1 MQLSSRAARCRRS
14 GLPNHTQQPDSAPQ
28 SAACFVQISLR
39 ERLANSTPACQ
50 RSRAMALLPRAL
62 YPTLAQCRYLNQAS
76 LGLISQPAVEQ
87 MRLFLDDVAQHGNLH
102 MTCAV
107 QWLVLAASMA
117 IASAATVPAAVVLA
131 ALTEPACGRA

>member
-1 MQLSSRAARCRRS
+1 
-14 GLPNHTQQPDSAPQ
+14 
-28 SAACFVQISLR
+28 
-39 ERLANSTPACQ
+39 
-50 RSRAMALLPRAL
+50 MALLPRAL

-107 QWLVLAASMA
+107 QWLVLAASNR
-117 IASAATVPAAVVLA
+117 LCRYC
-131 ALTEPACGRA
+131 ACCGGAGSTD